1 MVDYL
6 IVGAGLFGATVARG
20 LMDSGHSCLVID
32 RRHEIGGNCATTR
45 LNGVVIHQ
53 YGPHIFHTNSTA
65 IWEFVQRYCEF
76 EEYVNAPKART
87 ESGFY
92 SLPFNMNT
100 FEEFWGITDPGEARK
115 RIYREAANPRPT
127 NLEEKAVSMVGRE
140 LYEEFIFGYTLKQWG
155 RVPRDLPPS
164 IIGRIPV
171 RFTYDNN
178 YYDHIY
184 QGIPKDG
191 YSALISNLLSGAE
204 VLLGIDYLSDRNGL
218 DKVARHV
225 IYTGSLDA
233 LCDFRF
239 GRLPYRSITFD
250 TQYMQQESFQSHAV
264 INFCSLDE
272 PYTRSTEHKYF
283 SGRFS
288 AGTYVTREIPC
299 EYDGSNIPC
308 YPINDRTNNE
318 LHAKYRSLVAG
329 RERFS
334 FGGRLAQYRY
344 MDMDMVIAS
353 AIKLAG
359 KLNAKYA

>member
-20 LMDSGHSCLVID
+20 VMDSGKSCLVID

-45 LNGVVIHQ
+45 LNGVVVHQ
-53 YGPHIFHTNSTA
+53 YGPHIFHTNSA
-65 IWEFVQRYCEF
+65 EIWRFVQRYCEF
-76 EEYVNAPKART
+76 QAYTNTPKART
-87 ESGFY
+87 KSGLY
-92 SLPFNMNT
+92 SLPFNMHT
-100 FEEFWGITDPGEARK
+100 FEEFWGITDPEAALK
-115 RIYREAANPRPT
+115 KIYREEAKPRPV
-127 NLEEKAVSMVGRE
+127 NLEEKAVAMVGRE
-140 LYEEFIFGYTLKQWG
+140 LYEEFILGYTLKQWG
-155 RVPRDLPPS
+155 RDPRDLPPS

-191 YSALISNLLSGAE
+191 YSALVANLLSGAE
-204 VLLGIDYLSDRNGL
+204 ILLEIDYLLDRSRL
-218 DKVARHV
+218 DKMARHV

-250 TQYMQQESFQSHAV
+250 TQYMQQENFQSHAV
-264 INFCSLDE
+264 INCCSLDE
-272 PYTRSTEHKYF
+272 PHTRSTEHKHF
-283 SGRFS
+283 SGKS
-288 AGTYVTREIPC
+288 SSCTYVTREIPC

-308 YPINDRTNNE
+308 YPINDHTNNE

-334 FGGRLAQYRY
+334 YGGRLAQYRY

-353 AIKLAG
+353 AIKLAK